1 MVLDCFDGLTGLA
14 NTCDAYAASPV
25 VPLENYGIDETF
37 IAQFIGPEDT
47 VASFL
52 YGAEQDARLVM
63 KTDILSRYAARIIP
77 RTFLHAER
85 VGEPDGHQT
94 LVTGATGLNGILIE
108 VNQRAANTRL
118 ALTGWRFYAAA
129 TESVT
134 ITIYDLADG
143 SVVDTVTIAATTN
156 VLSSS
161 AEEVMIPLPR
171 RTGRFFVAHD
181 RPTFRVQQVDSGCS
195 SCTGGAY
202 RYGGVLVTGASLPAA
217 TPIVRSNLRT
227 GSKTGGLSVVVDVA
241 CDHSQYLCE
250 ARDMFTG
257 PYVKKVIEVILRRGI
272 NAVERMNTQRINLDL
287 LKARA
292 DRAGEEYAASMTNL
306 MSGMVL
312 PCDDV
317 CFTCA
322 KYARVVTSA
331 P

>member
-14 NTCDAYAASPV
+14 NTCDAYAASPA
-25 VPLENYGIDETF
+25 VPLEDFGIDETL

-52 YGAEQDARLVM
+52 YGAEQQARLTI
-63 KTDILSRYAARIIP
+63 KTDILSKHAARIIP
-77 RTFLHAER
+77 RTFLHSER

-94 LVTGATGLNGILIE
+94 LVTGATGRNGILVE

-118 ALTGWRFYAAA
+118 ALTGWRFYAAV

-134 ITIYDLADG
+134 LTIYDLADG
-143 SVVDTVTIAATTN
+143 SAVDTVTIAATADI
-156 VLSSS
+156 LSSGG
-161 AEEVMIPLPR
+161 VDVTIPLPR
-171 RTGRFFVAHD
+171 RAGRFFIAHD
-181 RPTFRVQQVDSGCS
+181 RPTYRLQQVDAGCS

-217 TPIVRSNLRT
+217 TPMVRSNLRT
-227 GSKTGGLSVVVDVA
+227 GSRTGGLSVVVDVA

-250 ARDMFTG
+250 AREMFTG
-257 PYVKKVIEVILRRGI
+257 PYVSKVIEVLLRRGI

-287 LKARA
+287 LKTRA